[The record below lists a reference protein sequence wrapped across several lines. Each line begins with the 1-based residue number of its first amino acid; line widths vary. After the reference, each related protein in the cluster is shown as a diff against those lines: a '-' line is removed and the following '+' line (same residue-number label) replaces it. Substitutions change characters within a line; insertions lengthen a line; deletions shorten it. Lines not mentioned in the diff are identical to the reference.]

1 MSDTHN
7 SKFLS
12 RELVRMHRDLGAA
25 ILTLTGS
32 NPLPLPSTH
41 TLIEGPVLKTVV
53 GRNLLER
60 RDIRTLLWHARKRR
74 RFTSPTT
81 CICSDY
87 NEESDLTTVSLAF
100 LVPTPVAAR
109 WTHLYGKDPQEAQ

>member
-1 MSDTHN
+1 MNTLAPN

-41 TLIEGPVLKTVV
+41 TLVEGPILKTVV

-74 RFTSPTT
+74 RFTLPTT
-81 CICSDY
+81 CLCSDY
-87 NEESDLTTVSLAF
+87 NEETDLTTVSLAF

-109 WTHLYGKDPQEAQ
+109 WTHLYGKTS